1 MKEIFMDMVY
11 FPEAG
16 GLKEFPSPE
25 DLKYK
30 IVISTKPPKGSLRK
44 DKDSES
50 DASGKASS
58 DVSADDEKVLL
69 QSKFRS
75 FHFSVSS

>member
-1 MKEIFMDMVY
+1 MMKEIFMDMVY
-11 FPEAG
+11 FPEVG

-30 IVISTKPPKGSLRK
+30 VVISTKPPKGNLKK

-50 DASGKASS
+50 DVSGKTSS
-58 DVSADDEKVLL
+58 DVSDDKVYDEKVLL
-69 QSKFRS
+69 LQSKFIS
-75 FHFSVSS
+75 F